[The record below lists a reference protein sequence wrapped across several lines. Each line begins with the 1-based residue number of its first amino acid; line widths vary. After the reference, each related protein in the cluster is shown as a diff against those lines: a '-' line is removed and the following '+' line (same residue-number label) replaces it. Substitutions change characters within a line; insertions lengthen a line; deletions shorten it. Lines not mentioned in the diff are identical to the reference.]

1 MPASDS
7 TSDEEVAIQ
16 DFQGL
21 VVEVGPVALPPG
33 AMVEQVNMTNTS
45 RGVLKSRPG
54 LRPVTFEDD

>member
-7 TSDEEVAIQ
+7 TSDNEQVAQ
-16 DFQGL
+16 EFQGFIA
-21 VVEVGPVALPPG
+21 EIGPLALPWG
-33 AMVEQVNMTNTS
+33 AMTKQDNMMNTG

>member
-7 TSDEEVAIQ
+7 TSNEVNVAQ
-16 DFQGL
+16 DFQGFIA
-21 VVEVGPVALPPG
+21 EIGPLALPWG
-33 AMVEQVNMTNTS
+33 AMVSQENMMNTG